1 MTKKF
6 VIIIGGS
13 YEQLPFIRISKKNG
27 YKTIVIDRNQLCVG
41 FQEADIKFKISTYNY
56 KKIISRL
63 IKLNLKS
70 KIKYVINRSSGL
82 PVFTA
87 TYLYKF
93 INFPHT
99 PTNSAKIL
107 TYKDKLYKFCKEN
120 FIKIPK
126 TKIYKKTHPKIS
138 NNKIIKP
145 AISLIGKQSVYL
157 SNNNNLKNLQN
168 AIKHSLNGKAIVQDF
183 INGKNIVMYSHVIDK
198 KLVTFEFLDEINLR
212 DENNKFYGKG
222 FSIPSLNVNYN
233 IKNQA
238 YKIANK
244 IIKKLKINNSP
255 FLISFIVLKN
265 ELYLIEIHLDIGG
278 DMIIE
283 HLLKKSSK
291 INFVNLIF
299 NMYTNDRYDKYK
311 INFKPSIMLFEK
323 ENNPKIYKFETKMEM
338 KKFLENK
345 TN

>member
-99 PTNSAKIL
+99 PTNSAS
-107 TYKDKLYKFCKEN
+107 T
-120 FIKIPK
+120 
-126 TKIYKKTHPKIS
+126 
-138 NNKIIKP
+138 
-145 AISLIGKQSVYL
+145 
-157 SNNNNLKNLQN
+157 
-168 AIKHSLNGKAIVQDF
+168 
-183 INGKNIVMYSHVIDK
+183 
-198 KLVTFEFLDEINLR
+198 
-212 DENNKFYGKG
+212 
-222 FSIPSLNVNYN
+222 
-233 IKNQA
+233 
-238 YKIANK
+238 
-244 IIKKLKINNSP
+244 
-255 FLISFIVLKN
+255 
-265 ELYLIEIHLDIGG
+265 
-278 DMIIE
+278 
-283 HLLKKSSK
+283 
-291 INFVNLIF
+291 
-299 NMYTNDRYDKYK
+299 
-311 INFKPSIMLFEK
+311 
-323 ENNPKIYKFETKMEM
+323 
-338 KKFLENK
+338 
-345 TN
+345 